1 MSYYF
6 DCPKCR
12 SNKEFAVVQTDEG
25 ELGCLLF
32 LLGGI
37 LPWLLYEDSTKNRV
51 QCTNCG
57 HIFRQPP
64 LPRAPIANYAIA
76 IIILIVLTIGSLL
89 LMAAV
94 PELTSWIP
102 NHAGVEALEDFV
114 AKHPEAVVASVVPLL
129 VVLVISAI
137 IVSIVANRRYRLE
150 LRGYFEME
158 PKPYSEIK

>member
-12 SNKEFAVVQTDEG
+12 SNEDFAIVKTDEG
-25 ELGCLLF
+25 ALGCLLF

-37 LPWLLYEDSTKNRV
+37 LPWLLYEDSTRDRV
-51 QCTNCG
+51 QCANCG

-76 IIILIVLTIGSLL
+76 IIILIVLTIASLL

-102 NHAGVEALEDFV
+102 NYPSVEALEDFV
-114 AKHPEAVVASVVPLL
+114 ANHPEAVVASVIPLL
-129 VVLVISAI
+129 VLLVMSAI
-137 IVSIVANRRYRLE
+137 IVSIVANRRYRRE
-150 LRGYFEME
+150 LRGYFETE